1 MKNSHISW
9 TVNIQ
14 LNKWNTKNQV
24 EFTINTGIFCEKV
37 SAILNG
43 ELSTTFPIEV
53 HSMLRIR
60 LSEIKNSTDHWYKIT
75 VKTDLETLFCT
86 MPQKWF
92 YLKVH
97 YYNNT

>member
-24 EFTINTGIFCEKV
+24 EFTVNTGIFCEKV

-43 ELSTTFPIEV
+43 ELSTTF
-53 HSMLRIR
+53 RIINN
-60 LSEIKNSTDHWYKIT
+60 LSNRSTFHVKDSIKRNKKFNRSL
-75 VKTDLETLFCT
+75 V
-86 MPQKWF
+86 
-92 YLKVH
+92 
-97 YYNNT
+97 